1 MEGLDGVKKKFS
13 FMTFDDALALEKA
26 IGPKTRVLIVGAG
39 LIGLKCCEG
48 IAERVKSVAVVD
60 LANHVLPSI
69 LDEYGAQIVQRTLEA
84 KGVKFYLSDSVAR
97 FEEKTAT
104 LKSGAR
110 IDFDVLVVAVGVRP
124 NVELVKNAGGEVRRG
139 IAIDER
145 GETSLK
151 DVYAAGDCT
160 ESRDIVTGDHKILAL
175 MPNAYLQG
183 HCAGVNMA
191 GGDEVFDKAVAMNA
205 IGFFGTHVLTAGVY
219 TGDSFEEK
227 EGDKY
232 KKLFYKDGYLNGFI
246 LVNEP
251 ERAGIYT
258 SLIRE
263 RTPLS
268 QIDFDLIKN
277 SPALMAFSSKARA
290 DKLARRV

>member
-1 MEGLDGVKKKFS
+1 M
-13 FMTFDDALALEKA
+13 
-26 IGPKTRVLIVGAG
+26 
-39 LIGLKCCEG
+39 
-48 IAERVKSVAVVD
+48 
-60 LANHVLPSI
+60 
-69 LDEYGAQIVQRTLEA
+69 
-84 KGVKFYLSDSVAR
+84 
-97 FEEKTAT
+97 
-104 LKSGAR
+104 
-110 IDFDVLVVAVGVRP
+110 
-124 NVELVKNAGGEVRRG
+124 
-139 IAIDER
+139 
-145 GETSLK
+145 
-151 DVYAAGDCT
+151 
-160 ESRDIVTGDHKILAL
+160 
-175 MPNAYLQG
+175 QG